1 MESTTSR
8 LRWVMDDKDLAVFK
22 AQAAAELNRLEAN
35 STAKEVAGKAI
46 GKHGLAYITSIV
58 VIGVV
63 ASVFLE
69 ENKIAAVMGLLGAA
83 LTALI
88 SMLNGI
94 AGATPKQDKPEFEVM
109 KQLIDK
115 LDRLDRKEPSMQV
128 DVEDGKV
135 TVKRGDDKVIAET
148 K

>member
-1 MESTTSR
+1 
-8 LRWVMDDKDLAVFK
+8 MDV
-22 AQAAAELNRLEAN
+22 ELQKVRLEADVELAKLEAT
-35 STAKEVAGKAI
+35 SPAKEVAGKAI
-46 GKHGLAYITSIV
+46 GKFGLAAIVSIV
-58 VIGVV
+58 VIGVM
-63 ASVFLE
+63 ASLWLE
-69 ENKIAAVMGLLGAA
+69 ESKMAAVMGLLGAS

-88 SMLNGI
+88 QMLNSI
-94 AGATPKQDKPEFEVM
+94 AGASQKEEKPEFAVM

-135 TVKRGDDKVIAET
+135 TVKRGDDKVVAET

>member
-1 MESTTSR
+1 
-8 LRWVMDDKDLAVFK
+8 MD
-22 AQAAAELNRLEAN
+22 AELQKIKLDADVELAKLEAT
-35 STAKEVAGKAI
+35 SPAKEVAGKAI
-46 GKHGLAYITSIV
+46 GKWGLAAIVSIV
-58 VIGVV
+58 VIGVL
-63 ASVFLE
+63 ASLWLE
-69 ENKIAAVMGLLGAA
+69 EGKMAAVMGLLGAS

-88 SMLNGI
+88 QMLNGI
-94 AGATPKQDKPEFEVM
+94 AGSSTKQEKPEFEVM

-135 TVKRGDDKVIAET
+135 TVKRGDDKVVAEG

>member
-1 MESTTSR
+1 
-8 LRWVMDDKDLAVFK
+8 MD
-22 AQAAAELNRLEAN
+22 AELHKLKLEADVELAKMEAT
-35 STAKEVAGKAI
+35 SPAKEVAGKAI
-46 GKHGLAYITSIV
+46 GKYGLWAIVTIV
-58 VIGVV
+58 VIGVF
-63 ASVFLE
+63 ASLWLE
-69 ENKIAAVMGLLGAA
+69 ESKMAAVMGLLGAS

-88 SMLNGI
+88 QMLNSI
-94 AGATPKQDKPEFEVM
+94 AGASQKEEKPEFAVM

-135 TVKRGDDKVIAET
+135 TVKRGDDKVVAET